1 MDLTAAVSV
10 TAGVQLPDVCTL
22 LLGRI
27 PSSHL
32 QETAP
37 YTGRQTG
44 AARGGMLAFSQHENE
59 KCVSGSGISR
69 QFTSCS
75 QLYQSSFME
84 DFLAYLHVLERV

>member
-1 MDLTAAVSV
+1 MDLIAADPVSV
-10 TAGVQLPDVCTL
+10 TDGVQLPDVYTL

-37 YTGRQTG
+37 CTGRQTG
-44 AARGGMLAFSQHENE
+44 AARGHMLAFSHYQAE
-59 KCVSGSGISR
+59 KLISGSGIYM

-75 QLYQSSFME
+75 QLCESSLME
-84 DFLAYLHVLERV
+84 DFLAYLHY